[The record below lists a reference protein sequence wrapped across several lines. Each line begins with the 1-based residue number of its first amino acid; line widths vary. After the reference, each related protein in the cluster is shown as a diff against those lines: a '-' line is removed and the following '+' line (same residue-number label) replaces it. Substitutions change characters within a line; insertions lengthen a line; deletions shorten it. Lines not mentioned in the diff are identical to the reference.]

1 MRGSLKINSN
11 CVGCG
16 SCLGLGYNFLETSS
30 NGDLNVKS
38 GTILDDVSEEFR
50 NLSEICP
57 VKAFELDEADNEE
70 KVLSDLIKQLKEYKG
85 LENPNE
91 KQLKMNIRFRYRQRQ
106 ENTDMIIQVTERL
119 RVQHCVSSRE
129 QCTRR

>member
-70 KVLSDLIKQLKEYKG
+70 KVLSDLI
-85 LENPNE
+85 
-91 KQLKMNIRFRYRQRQ
+91 
-106 ENTDMIIQVTERL
+106 
-119 RVQHCVSSRE
+119 
-129 QCTRR
+129 